1 MSAKKATQPVVSF
14 TRCLSTGLTAAL
26 LGGLASVAQAQ
37 NADISAPN
45 TILAVAQQS
54 VQQIEAKKAGDLYA
68 QAPAFVKAQIK
79 KNAFVKGIE
88 NERTKLGTITAR
100 QWIGIDRV
108 MHAPGNQQPPVAC
121 ANVRFVALRQ
131 NDLVGSE
138 RISLCLEQQQW
149 RAVGY
154 IAAPQPTAPAKQ
166 QP

>member
-1 MSAKKATQPVVSF
+1 MSAQKTTQPVAAF
-14 TRCLSTGLTAAL
+14 PRCLSAGLTAAL
-26 LGGLASVAQAQ
+26 LGCLASVAQAQ

-79 KNAFVKGIE
+79 KNAFVKGID
-88 NERTKLGTITAR
+88 NERTKLGPVTAR
-100 QWIGIDRV
+100 QWIGMERV
-108 MHAPGNQQPPVAC
+108 MHAPGNQQPSVAC

-131 NDLVGSE
+131 NTLAGSE
-138 RISLCLEQQQW
+138 LVSLCLEQQQW
-149 RAVGY
+149 RTVGY
-154 IAAPQPTAPAKQ
+154 VATPQPAAPAQ

>member
-1 MSAKKATQPVVSF
+1 MSAKKTTQSAPL
-14 TRCLSTGLTAAL
+14 TRRLSAGLTAVL
-26 LGGLASVAQAQ
+26 LGSLASVAQAQ

-138 RISLCLEQQQW
+138 RISLCLDQQQW
-149 RAVGY
+149 RTVGY
-154 IAAPQPTAPAKQ
+154 VAAPQQTAPVK
-166 QP
+166 

>member
-68 QAPAFVKAQIK
+68 QAPAFVKAPTIVIG
-79 KNAFVKGIE
+79 FV
-88 NERTKLGTITAR
+88 LA
-100 QWIGIDRV
+100 
-108 MHAPGNQQPPVAC
+108 PPVG
-121 ANVRFVALRQ
+121 L
-131 NDLVGSE
+131 E
-138 RISLCLEQQQW
+138 PTTPSL
-149 RAVGY
+149 AV
-154 IAAPQPTAPAKQ
+154 PDEKLP
-166 QP
+166 

>member
-1 MSAKKATQPVVSF
+1 MSAQKNTQPVVSF
-14 TRCLSTGLTAAL
+14 ARALSTGFTAAL
-26 LGGLASVAQAQ
+26 LAGLASVAQAQ

-68 QAPAFVKAQIK
+68 QAPAFVKTQIK

-88 NERTKLGTITAR
+88 NERAKLGSITAR

-108 MHAPGNQQPPVAC
+108 MHAPGNQQPLVAC
-121 ANVRFVALRQ
+121 ANVRFVVLRQ
-131 NDLVGSE
+131 NDLAGSE
-138 RISLCLEQQQW
+138 RISLCLDQQQW

-154 IAAPQPTAPAKQ
+154 IAAPEQTASVKQ